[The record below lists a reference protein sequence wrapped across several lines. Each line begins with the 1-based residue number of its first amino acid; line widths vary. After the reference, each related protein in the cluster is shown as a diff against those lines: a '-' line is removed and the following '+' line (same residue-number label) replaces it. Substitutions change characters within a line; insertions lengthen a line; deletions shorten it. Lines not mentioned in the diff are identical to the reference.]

1 MVTFEEFRFGQGL
14 LKLSQTMSNNI
25 LLLCGLVI
33 VVALILG
40 GFVARRRNLPCPAW
54 LRWFVE
60 LDNPFFPNVHAKA
73 IVQHLDLQP
82 GMRVL
87 DVGCGPGRVTIPLAE
102 KAGPQGQVVAIDL
115 QSKMLRR
122 AEEKARQA
130 QLNNISFRQI
140 KVGEGQF
147 DFTQFD
153 RAVLVCVLG
162 EIPNREAAFREIFHA
177 LKPGGI
183 LSVTEVIAD
192 PHFQGQNTVRKLGT
206 AVGFHEKGLFGSRF
220 SFSLLLEKP
229 RTGNDAS

>member
-1 MVTFEEFRFGQGL
+1 
-14 LKLSQTMSNNI
+14 MSNNI
-25 LLLCGLVI
+25 LLLCGLAI

-60 LDNPFFPNVHAKA
+60 LDNPFFPNARAKA

-102 KAGPQGQVVAIDL
+102 KVGTQGRVVAIDL

-122 AEEKARQA
+122 VEEKARQA

-162 EIPNREAAFREIFHA
+162 EIPSREAAFREIFHA

-206 AVGFHEKGLFGSRF
+206 AVEFHEKGLFGNRF